1 VINLI
6 VIKIE
11 DDIFRGHGGCF
22 VPVLGRKRR
31 RKIPARYRARR
42 DAATGR
48 VTAVAVTAVAVPAAS
63 IFITILQNKNT
74 VIISPYC
81 TSQLTNV
88 LKRLKEKKIVFSIY
102 DHSSMLVLSS

>member
-1 VINLI
+1 
-6 VIKIE
+6 
-11 DDIFRGHGGCF
+11 
-22 VPVLGRKRR
+22 LGRKRR

-48 VTAVAVTAVAVPAAS
+48 VTAVAVTAVAVPAVAVTAVAEPAAS

-81 TSQLTNV
+81 TSQLTSV
-88 LKRLKEKKIVFSIY
+88 LKKIKR
-102 DHSSMLVLSS
+102 